1 MDTERIIRSYRTI
14 AVIGLSSDPD
24 DPGYKE
30 AFYLNTVGFRMVPV
44 ISGADELFGE
54 KTYPTL
60 RDIPFPVEIV
70 LVNNSSE
77 DVKRITEDAIGIGAK
92 VLWLQEGI
100 VNEETEKLCQ
110 EASMD
115 IVTDRNILREYRRRL
130 SAVLSGS
137 PG

>member
-24 DPGYKE
+24 GPGYMD

-44 ISGADELFGE
+44 IQGADELFGE
-54 KTYPTL
+54 KTWPTL

-70 LVNNSSE
+70 LVANPIDDLKE
-77 DVKRITEDAIGIGAK
+77 IADTADEIGAK

-100 VNEETEKLCQ
+100 VSEEVEKLCQ
-110 EASMD
+110 KAGMD
-115 IVTDRNILREYRRRL
+115 LVIDRNILREYRRRL
-130 SAVLSGS
+130 SAVMSGS

>member
-14 AVIGLSSDPD
+14 AAIGLSSDPD
-24 DPGYKE
+24 DPGYQE

-44 ISGADELFGE
+44 IQGTDELFGQ
-54 KTYPTL
+54 KTYSTL
-60 RDIPFPVEIV
+60 MDIPFPVEIV
-70 LVNNSSE
+70 LVINSSE
-77 DVKRITEDAIGIGAK
+77 DVKRIAEDAVEIGAK
-92 VLWLQEGI
+92 VLWLQEET

-110 EASMD
+110 KSGMD

-130 SAVLSGS
+130 SAVISGS

>member
-24 DPGYKE
+24 GPGYME
-30 AFYLNTVGFRMVPV
+30 AYYLNTVGFKMVPV
-44 ISGADELFGE
+44 IQEADELFGE

-60 RDIPFPVEIV
+60 KDIPFPVEVV
-70 LVNNSSE
+70 LVVNSSV
-77 DVKRITEDAIGIGAK
+77 DVREITEAAADIDAR

-100 VNEETEKLCQ
+100 VNEEVEKLCQ
-110 EASMD
+110 KAGMD
-115 IVTDRNILREYRRRL
+115 LVTDHNILREYRRRL
-130 SAVLSGS
+130 SSVMSGS